1 MDWTAPGG
9 PRMTKIAVDPAF
21 GARLTGLLE
30 ITAADGHTLGYF
42 LTPPELDRLRRAAEA
57 QRRQDYERGRQI
69 LPDDELLADA
79 ASAGDLC
86 PEEEM
91 ERYREQP

>member
-1 MDWTAPGG
+1 
-9 PRMTKIAVDPAF
+9 MTKIAVDPAL
-21 GARLTGLLE
+21 GARLIGPLE
-30 ITAADGHTLGYF
+30 ITDTDGRTLGYF

-69 LPDDELLADA
+69 LPDAELIADA

-86 PEEEM
+86 PDTERD
-91 ERYREQP
+91 RYREQP